1 MIGNLNT
8 LFKRKLIDKRK
19 PIIVVEA
26 VTMWTAKGEDGM
38 NKVFLVGRLSSDLDM
53 RYTMSG
59 KAVCSFSLTVAFKTR
74 VREETDAIDCVA
86 WDTLAEQIGQEG
98 KAGRRVAIEG
108 RLHTRQLEGTDGQ
121 RKKVT
126 EVVVRDV
133 EFLDKPG
140 LARPG

>member
-1 MIGNLNT
+1 
-8 LFKRKLIDKRK
+8 
-19 PIIVVEA
+19 
-26 VTMWTAKGEDGM
+26 M
-38 NKVFLVGRLSSDLDM
+38 NKVFLVGSLSPDLDM

-59 KAVCSFSLTVAFKTR
+59 KAVCSFSLTVHFKTK

-86 WDTLAEQIGQEG
+86 WDGLAELIGQEG
-98 KAGRRVAIEG
+98 ESGRRVAIEG
-108 RLHTRQLEGTDGQ
+108 RLHTRQFEGVDGQ

-133 EFLDKPG
+133 EFLDRPG

>member
-1 MIGNLNT
+1 MDN
-8 LFKRKLIDKRK
+8 
-19 PIIVVEA
+19 
-26 VTMWTAKGEDGM
+26 KGEDGV
-38 NKVFLVGRLSSDLDM
+38 NKVFLVGSLSPNLDM

-98 KAGRRVAIEG
+98 KSGRRVAIEG
-108 RLHTRQLEGTDGQ
+108 RLHTRQLEGPDGQ